1 MFLRLFIPLDGSP
14 LAERVLPLATTLAQ
28 RTAASK
34 PTLEPLLMLFRAVD
48 PSPWLDLPGGG
59 ARAQALET
67 ATHYLEVQAEALRK
81 AGLTVETAV
90 RLGHPAEEILEQVMG
105 RQAEL
110 VVMSTRGRSGMTRW
124 ALGSV
129 AERVVR
135 TAPVPA
141 LLLPEAAP
149 TTLGQFEPPG
159 AAPPLR
165 LLVPLD
171 GSVTAEAALGPGME
185 LAQLLEAELW
195 LLYVFVPHYEEVGIS
210 ESQRAWEAGRRRV
223 QQVEGYLLSKMEVA
237 QQAGVRARWTLG
249 SGMPAAKIIEEAHT
263 HQVSLIVMTTQGR
276 GGLVRWRLGSVAEE
290 VIHSGRL
297 PVMVVPSSTPGA

>member
-1 MFLRLFIPLDGSP
+1 MFLRLLVPLDGSP

-34 PTLEPLLMLFRAVD
+34 PTLEPLLILFRAVD
-48 PSPWLDLPGGG
+48 AVPWLDLSLGD
-59 ARAQALET
+59 ARTQAMET
-67 ATHYLEVQAEALRK
+67 ATSYLEAQAESLRK
-81 AGLTVETAV
+81 AGVPVETVV
-90 RLGHPAEEILEQVMG
+90 RLGHPAEEILEHVMG

-110 VVMSTRGRSGMTRW
+110 VVMSTHGRSGVTRW

-135 TAPVPA
+135 AAPVPV

-149 TTLGQFEPPG
+149 DTLSCLEPPS
-159 AAPPLR
+159 AAALLR

-171 GSVTAEAALGPGME
+171 GSVAAEAALGPAKE
-185 LAQLLEAELW
+185 LARLLEAELW
-195 LLYVFVPHYEEVGIS
+195 LLHVFVPHYEEVSVS
-210 ESQRAWEAGRRRV
+210 ESQQAWEAGRRRV
-223 QQVEGYLLSKMEVA
+223 HQVESYLQSKVEA
-237 QQAGVRARWTLG
+237 LHQAGIKARWTLG

-263 HQVSLIVMTTQGR
+263 HQVSLVVMTTQGR
-276 GGLVRWRLGSVAEE
+276 GGLVRWRLGRVAEE